1 MPVTKKQKLTD
12 NQVVRRRERRDDP
25 GPPIGGLPGGD
36 DMWVIVRS
44 DDTDSENDLQ
54 EDEARAREAAS
65 RVVPLQ
71 LPSTPPSFALSS
83 PSSSSSSQQ
92 GVKRKA
98 RPRED
103 TVMDSDS
110 GSDSSFTLTS
120 SSSSSSS
127 SGKRTSMKKKKKK
140 NKRSVGRS
148 STSSR
153 TVTVATPAKRRGKFV
168 FDPDRDYKHYCE
180 FDRSKCDYA
189 TDIKSHLN
197 EHMDIHNG
205 VRHACSKCDKTF
217 SHKTSVHCHIRVV
230 HENQKNIP
238 CKQKCGKM
246 FISKYKQNEHF
257 DFHHNNKAWT
267 CPTIGCSY
275 QGESK
280 GNCTA
285 HIKRVH
291 GGRGEPFKMDR
302 I

>member
-1 MPVTKKQKLTD
+1 MPVTKKQKLND

-110 GSDSSFTLTS
+110 GSDSSFALTS
-120 SSSSSSS
+120 SSSSS
-127 SGKRTSMKKKKKK
+127 KRKSTSKKKKKK
-140 NKRSVGRS
+140 KKKHSSGRS
-148 STSSR
+148 STSRR
-153 TVTVATPAKRRGKFV
+153 TVTVAAPSKRSGKFV

-189 TDIKSHLN
+189 TDHKSNFNQHK
-197 EHMDIHNG
+197 EIHND

-217 SHKTSVHCHIRVV
+217 ARKSYVHTHIRVV
-230 HENQKNIP
+230 HENQKNFP
-238 CKQKCGKM
+238 CKEGCGKM
-246 FISKYKQNEHF
+246 FISKYKQNEHY
-257 DFHHNNKAWT
+257 DFHHNNMAWT
-267 CPTIGCSY
+267 CSAIGCFFQCENKS
-275 QGESK
+275 
-280 GNCTA
+280 NCRA
-285 HIKRVH
+285 HIKRMH
-291 GGRGEPFKMDR
+291 NGEGEASQKKR
-302 I
+302 T